1 MMKEKKMKKLFA
13 ILAVLSLLMV
23 PCVSMASTMT
33 DSDLADVTGQM
44 GVTILV
50 SNLELGVSLATI
62 TWGDLDGFS
71 DASWAGYVNMVIPMA
86 YTNTPFVMHIGVT
99 GLKMDIDVGTYN
111 ATNTYVYSG
120 SATLANKSAIK
131 IGINGIAV
139 TIDAIAAF
147 IFVNNAKGA
156 DTDYAGDNPT
166 SGTPTNST
174 PSYNWGAQSAG
185 AYQNAKL
192 YPLLATSKGGTF
204 TDGAAGNSSLA
215 TDCLG
220 VIGMSH
226 IRATVNALNL
236 IIMAH

>member
-1 MMKEKKMKKLFA
+1 MKKLFA

-33 DSDLADVTGQM
+33 DSELADVTGQM

-50 SNLELGVSLATI
+50 NNLQLGVSLATI

-99 GLKMDIDVGTYN
+99 DLAMTIDVGTWNSGTYN
-111 ATNTYVYSG
+111 G
-120 SATLANKSAIK
+120 KSAIK
-131 IGINGIAV
+131 IGLSGMAV
-139 TIDAIAAF
+139 TIDAVAAF
-147 IFVNNAKGA
+147 IFVNNVKGA
-156 DTDYAGDNPT
+156 DSDYAGDNPS
-166 SGTPTNST
+166 SGATTNLIPVYT
-174 PSYNWGAQSAG
+174 WTAQNAG

-204 TDGAAGNSSLA
+204 VDGAAGNSSLA

-236 IIMAH
+236 LIMAH